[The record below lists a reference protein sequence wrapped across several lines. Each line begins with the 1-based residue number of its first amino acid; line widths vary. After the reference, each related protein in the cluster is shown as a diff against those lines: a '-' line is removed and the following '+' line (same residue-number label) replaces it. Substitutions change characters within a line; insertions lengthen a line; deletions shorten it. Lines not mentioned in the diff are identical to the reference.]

1 MGLKEELLKELK
13 SAMQAKDMI
22 RKDTITMLRAAILQ
36 IEKDGQKELSEDEML
51 TIVAKEVK
59 KRKESIPE
67 YEKAGRQDIV
77 DNLNKEIEILEV
89 YLPEQ
94 LSEDDIR
101 KIVLE
106 TIQAVG
112 ATSPKDMG
120 KVMQGVRAKTAAQAD
135 GKVVSQIVKE
145 ELNNL

>member
-13 SAMQAKDMI
+13 SAMQTKDMI
-22 RKDTITMLRAAILQ
+22 KKDTITMLRAAILQ
-36 IEKDGQKELSEDEML
+36 IEKDDQKQLSEDEML

-59 KRKESIPE
+59 KRKESLPE

-94 LSEDDIR
+94 LSEEDIR

-106 TIQAVG
+106 TITEVG

-120 KVMQGVRAKTAAQAD
+120 RVMQGVRPKTAAKAD
-135 GKVVSQIVKE
+135 GKIVSQIVKE

>member
-13 SAMQAKDMI
+13 SAMQEKDMI
-22 RKDTITMLRAAILQ
+22 KKDTITMLRAAILQ
-36 IEKDGQKELSEDEML
+36 IEKDTQKELSEEDML

-59 KRKESIPE
+59 KRRESLPE

-77 DNLNKEIEILEV
+77 DNLNKEISILEV
-89 YLPEQ
+89 YMPEQ

-101 KIVLE
+101 KIVVE
-106 TIQAVG
+106 TITEVG

-120 KVMQGVRAKTAAQAD
+120 KVMQGVRSKTAAQAD
-135 GKVVSQIVKE
+135 GKLVSQIVKE

>member
-1 MGLKEELLKELK
+1 MGLKQELLKELK
-13 SAMQAKDMI
+13 SAMQEKDMI
-22 RKDTITMLRAAILQ
+22 KKDTITMLRAAILQ
-36 IEKDGQKELSEDEML
+36 IEKDTQKELSEDEML

-67 YEKAGRQDIV
+67 YEKAGREDIV
-77 DNLNKEIEILEV
+77 ANLNKEISVLEV

-94 LSEDDIR
+94 LSEEDIR
-101 KIVLE
+101 KIVID
-106 TIQAVG
+106 TISEVG

>member
-13 SAMQAKDMI
+13 SAMQSKDTI
-22 RKDTITMLRAAILQ
+22 KKDTITMLRAAILQ
-36 IEKDGQKELSEDEML
+36 IEKDTQKELSEDDML
-51 TIVAKEVK
+51 AIVAKEVK
-59 KRKESIPE
+59 KRKESLPE

-89 YLPEQ
+89 YMPEQ

-101 KIVLE
+101 KIVIE
-106 TIQAVG
+106 TIAAVR

-120 KVMQGVRAKTAAQAD
+120 KVMQGVRSKTAAQAD

>member
-1 MGLKEELLKELK
+1 MGLKQELLKELK
-13 SAMQAKDMI
+13 SAMQEKDMI
-22 RKDTITMLRAAILQ
+22 KKDTITMLRAAILQ
-36 IEKDGQKELSEDEML
+36 IEKDTQKELSEDEML

-67 YEKAGRQDIV
+67 YEKAGREDIV
-77 DNLNKEIEILEV
+77 ANLNKEISILEV

-94 LSEDDIR
+94 LSEEEIR
-101 KIVLE
+101 KIVID
-106 TIQAVG
+106 TISEVG

-120 KVMQGVRAKTAAQAD
+120 KVMQGVRVKTAAQAD

>member
-13 SAMQAKDMI
+13 IAMQTKDMI
-22 RKDTITMLRAAILQ
+22 KKDTITMLRAAILQ
-36 IEKDGQKELSEDEML
+36 IEKDTQKELSEDDML
-51 TIVAKEVK
+51 AIVAKEVK
-59 KRKESIPE
+59 KRRESLPE

-77 DNLNKEIEILEV
+77 DNLNKEIAILEV
-89 YLPEQ
+89 YMPEQ
-94 LSEDDIR
+94 LSEEDIR

-106 TIQAVG
+106 TIAEVG

>member
-13 SAMQAKDMI
+13 IAMQTKDMI
-22 RKDTITMLRAAILQ
+22 KKDTITMLRAAILQ
-36 IEKDGQKELSEDEML
+36 IEKDTQKELSEDDML
-51 TIVAKEVK
+51 AIVAKEVK
-59 KRKESIPE
+59 KRRESLPE

-77 DNLNKEIEILEV
+77 DNLNKEIAILEV
-89 YLPEQ
+89 YMPEQ
-94 LSEDDIR
+94 LSEEDIR
-101 KIVLE
+101 KIVIE
-106 TIQAVG
+106 TIEEVG

>member
-1 MGLKEELLKELK
+1 MGLKEELLKQLK
-13 SAMQAKDMI
+13 SAMQTKDMI
-22 RKDTITMLRAAILQ
+22 KKDTITMLRAAILQ
-36 IEKDGQKELSEDEML
+36 IEKDTQKELSEDDML
-51 TIVAKEVK
+51 AIVAKEVK
-59 KRKESIPE
+59 KRRESLPE

-77 DNLNKEIEILEV
+77 DNLNKEIAILEV
-89 YLPEQ
+89 YMPEQ
-94 LSEDDIR
+94 LSEADIR
-101 KIVLE
+101 KIVIE
-106 TIQAVG
+106 TIAEVG

>member
-13 SAMQAKDMI
+13 SAMQTKDMI
-22 RKDTITMLRAAILQ
+22 KKDTITMLRAAILQ
-36 IEKDGQKELSEDEML
+36 IEKDTQKELSEDDML
-51 TIVAKEVK
+51 AIVAKEVK
-59 KRKESIPE
+59 KRRESLPE

-77 DNLNKEIEILEV
+77 DNLNKEIAILEV
-89 YLPEQ
+89 YMPEQ
-94 LSEDDIR
+94 LSEEDIR
-101 KIVLE
+101 KIVIA
-106 TIQAVG
+106 TIAEVG

>member
-13 SAMQAKDMI
+13 SAMQTKDI
-22 RKDTITMLRAAILQ
+22 IKKDTITMLRAAILQ
-36 IEKDGQKELSEDEML
+36 IEKDTQKELSENDML
-51 TIVAKEVK
+51 AIVAKEVK
-59 KRKESIPE
+59 KRKESLPE
-67 YEKAGRQDIV
+67 YENAGRQDIV
-77 DNLNKEIEILEV
+77 DNLNKEIAILEV
-89 YLPEQ
+89 YMPEQ
-94 LSEDDIR
+94 LSEEDIR
-101 KIVLE
+101 KIVIE
-106 TIQAVG
+106 TIAEVG

>member
-13 SAMQAKDMI
+13 SAMQTKDMI
-22 RKDTITMLRAAILQ
+22 KKDTITMLRAAILQ
-36 IEKDGQKELSEDEML
+36 IEKDDQKQLSEDEML

-59 KRKESIPE
+59 KRKESLPE

-77 DNLNKEIEILEV
+77 DNLNREIEILEV

-94 LSEDDIR
+94 LSEEDIR

-106 TIQAVG
+106 TITEVG

-120 KVMQGVRAKTAAQAD
+120 RVMQGVRPKTAAKAD
-135 GKVVSQIVKE
+135 GKIVSQIVKE

>member
-1 MGLKEELLKELK
+1 MGLKQELLKELK
-13 SAMQAKDMI
+13 SAMQEKDMI
-22 RKDTITMLRAAILQ
+22 KKDTITMLRAAILQ
-36 IEKDGQKELSEDEML
+36 IEKDTQKELSEDEML

-67 YEKAGRQDIV
+67 YEKAGRNDIV
-77 DNLNKEIEILEV
+77 DNLNKEISILEI

-101 KIVLE
+101 KIVIE
-106 TIQAVG
+106 TISEVG

-135 GKVVSQIVKE
+135 GKIVSQIVKE